1 MCGFHPPV
9 LIADSNRK
17 VVFKCHTI
25 DDSTPDNEDDSSD
38 YVDCQEFWNKVETNM
53 IMRGFSLKKLLD
65 FQVKPSICNWSS
77 FIGTFTRSNNLM
89 VNTEHRKSQDHWR
102 GRS

>member
-17 VVFKCHTI
+17 VVFKCHTL

-38 YVDCQEFWNKVETNM
+38 
-53 IMRGFSLKKLLD
+53 
-65 FQVKPSICNWSS
+65 
-77 FIGTFTRSNNLM
+77 
-89 VNTEHRKSQDHWR
+89 
-102 GRS
+102 